1 MLNVY
6 GAAPQ
11 PSASPTAITAAPVA
25 QRGVKTRTP
34 PDPPPQNPFG
44 RRFQPQDTQLSVR
57 PSISRTAALRSQRW
71 SCGLCRPPS
80 PPTAE
85 TPPQRRDWD
94 QPRSAQQR
102 FHPRVRFASTLSL
115 LKGSDPPCPIEGLP
129 WGGGC
134 PGVGAA
140 LGRGLPGAPQ
150 HCSVPP
156 LWPHGPTGTRRLRSY
171 CSCDPQSSDGS
182 PLPPSALCPPPGT
195 VGALCPPRPTA
206 GGFHFLFHCESKAV
220 LGPPHLSLSFFFGL
234 FTVLFCWVFLFV
246 LFFPHGENAVFKKRI
261 FKSVTIKGRL

>member
-102 FHPRVRFASTLSL
+102 FHPRVRFASTLCL

-134 PGVGAA
+134 TGAGAA
-140 LGRGLPGAPQ
+140 LGWGLPGAPQ

-182 PLPPSALCPPPGT
+182 PLPPSALCPPRAQWVLSARPVPPPAVFISYST
-195 VGALCPPRPTA
+195 VNPKLCW
-206 GGFHFLFHCESKAV
+206 V
-220 LGPPHLSLSFFFGL
+220 LPISISFFFLAFLQFCFVG
-234 FTVLFCWVFLFV
+234 FFCLFCFSPMVRMLY
-246 LFFPHGENAVFKKRI
+246 LKRGYL
-261 FKSVTIKGRL
+261 KA